1 MWSNVTFLLYVT
13 SGGIALIP
21 FAATTLVLRRRLVWS
36 LACGLAFAA
45 AIFNAALASHLQSD
59 ASSNMLSR
67 DIVAVAT
74 LAFACPIVSAA
85 ATLAYAR
92 SSAYFRAGIAT
103 VIVVGFGFVA
113 PYLLLVAH
121 CTSGDCL

>member
-21 FAATTLVLRRRLVWS
+21 FTGTALVLRRGLLWS
-36 LACGLAFAA
+36 LAFSLAFAA
-45 AIFNAALASHLQSD
+45 AIFNAVFASQLQSD
-59 ASSNMLSR
+59 ASANMLTR
-67 DIVAVAT
+67 DIVALAI
-74 LAFACPIVSAA
+74 LAFACPIVGAA
-85 ATLAYAR
+85 ATLAYAQ
-92 SSAYFRAGIAT
+92 SSAYFRVVVAT

-113 PYLLLVAH
+113 PYFLLIAH

>member
-1 MWSNVTFLLYVT
+1 VWSNVTFLLYFT
-13 SGGIALIP
+13 SGGIVLAP
-21 FAATTLVLRRRLVWS
+21 FAATTLVLRRRLMWS
-36 LACGLAFAA
+36 LAFGLAFAA

-67 DIVAVAT
+67 DIAAVAI

-85 ATLAYAR
+85 ATLAYAQ
-92 SSAYFRAGIAT
+92 SSSYFRAGIAT

-113 PYLLLVAH
+113 PYFLLVAH

>member
-1 MWSNVTFLLYVT
+1 VWSNVTFLLYVT

-21 FAATTLVLRRRLVWS
+21 FTATALVVRRGLLWS
-36 LACGLAFAA
+36 LAFGLAFAA

-59 ASSNMLSR
+59 SSANMLTR
-67 DIVAVAT
+67 DIAALVI
-74 LAFACPIVSAA
+74 LAFGCPIVSAA

-92 SSAYFRAGIAT
+92 SSRYFRVAVAT
-103 VIVVGFGFVA
+103 IIVVGFGFVA
-113 PYLLLVAH
+113 PYFLLIAH

>member
-13 SGGIALIP
+13 AGGICLVPI
-21 FAATTLVLRRRLVWS
+21 AATTLVLRRRLVWLLS
-36 LACGLAFAA
+36 LGLAFAA
-45 AIFNAALASHLQSD
+45 AIFNVALASHLQSD
-59 ASSNMLSR
+59 ASSNLLSR
-67 DIVAVAT
+67 DIVAVAI
-74 LAFACPIVSAA
+74 LAFACPIASAA

-92 SSAYFRAGIAT
+92 SGAYFRAGLAT

-113 PYLLLVAH
+113 PYFLLVAH